1 MDGIKPKDV
10 DRMLRQS
17 LRRRSDLGLWN
28 LVAAKIL
35 EPNNPFGQGQ
45 RERRIPQ
52 RWFVLLLVSS
62 FAAVVA
68 FVYFN
73 FWN

>member
-1 MDGIKPKDV
+1 MSMEGITPKEIN
-10 DRMLRQS
+10 RMLRQC

-28 LVAAKIL
+28 SVAAKIL
-35 EPNNPFGQGQ
+35 EPQNPFGHGK
-45 RERRIPQ
+45 RRRPQ
-52 RWFVLLLVSS
+52 RWFVLVLVSL
-62 FAAVVA
+62 FAAVIA

>member
-1 MDGIKPKDV
+1 
-10 DRMLRQS
+10 MLRQC
-17 LRRRSDLGLWN
+17 LCRRSDLGLWN

>member
-1 MDGIKPKDV
+1 MDGIKPQDV
-10 DRMLRQS
+10 ARMLRQC
-17 LRRRSDLGLWN
+17 LCRRSDLGLWN

>member
-1 MDGIKPKDV
+1 MNRITPKEV
-10 DRMLRQS
+10 NRMLRQS

-28 LVAAKIL
+28 ALAAKIL
-35 EPNNPFGQGQ
+35 EPQNPFGRG
-45 RERRIPQ
+45 ERRTPQ
-52 RWFVLLLVSS
+52 RWFVLLLVSL
-62 FAAVVA
+62 FAAVIA

>member
-1 MDGIKPKDV
+1 
-10 DRMLRQS
+10 MLRQC
-17 LRRRSDLGLWN
+17 LCRRSDLGLWN

-73 FWN
+73 LWN

>member
-10 DRMLRQS
+10 DRMLRQC

-35 EPNNPFGQGQ
+35 EPQNPFAHE
-45 RERRIPQ
+45 ERRTPQ
-52 RWFVLLLVSS
+52 CWLVLLVVSL
-62 FAAVVA
+62 FASVIA

-73 FWN
+73 LWN

>member
-1 MDGIKPKDV
+1 
-10 DRMLRQS
+10 MLRQC

-28 LVAAKIL
+28 AVAAKIL
-35 EPNNPFGQGQ
+35 EPPNPFGYRGK
-45 RERRIPQ
+45 RTPQ
-52 RWFVLLLVSS
+52 LWFVLLLVSL
-62 FAAVVA
+62 FAAVIA

>member
-1 MDGIKPKDV
+1 
-10 DRMLRQS
+10 MLRQC

-28 LVAAKIL
+28 AVAEKIL
-35 EPNNPFGQGQ
+35 EPKNPFGHE
-45 RERRIPQ
+45 ERRIPQ
-52 RWFVLLLVSS
+52 RWSVLLLVSL
-62 FAAVVA
+62 FAAVIA

>member
-1 MDGIKPKDV
+1 
-10 DRMLRQS
+10 MLRQC
-17 LRRRSDLGLWN
+17 LRRRSDLGPWN
-28 LVAAKIL
+28 AVAATIL
-35 EPNNPFGQGQ
+35 EPKNPFGQGQ
-45 RERRIPQ
+45 RERRRPQ

-62 FAAVVA
+62 FAAVIA